1 MFNLSIFNTQLDI
14 FMIKLNSFY
23 LGKFV
28 QLNTDTFYVD
38 RFDIFNLMLACL
50 IFASLMLIGLI
61 FLV

>member
-38 RFDIFNLMLACL
+38 RFDIR
-50 IFASLMLIGLI
+50 
-61 FLV
+61 